1 MQPGDCRAQAFPA
14 ALHKAGQFGGKR
26 MRFII
31 GGENMLGERKGQSTV
46 EYALII
52 GVIVG
57 SLVAMQTYVKR
68 GLQARYHDG
77 VQFLSTQTNE
87 LGSTNQYE
95 PHYVTSSYDATQRRN
110 VSENVADRGQITR
123 TLSQEQRERA
133 AGGFEQYENTGAA
146 D

>member
-1 MQPGDCRAQAFPA
+1 MQPGNCRKA
-14 ALHKAGQFGGKR
+14 ALHKPGQFGGKR
-26 MRFII
+26 MRFIR

-52 GVIVG
+52 GVIVA

-77 VQFLSTQTNE
+77 VQFLASETDE

-95 PHYVTSSYDATQRRN
+95 PYYVDSSYDATQERN
-110 VSENVADRGQITR
+110 VNENVADRGQITR
-123 TLSQEQRERA
+123 TLNQEQRERA
-133 AGGFEQYENTGAA
+133 AGGFEEFKSTGAA

>member
-1 MQPGDCRAQAFPA
+1 MRLTQCRMQPGDCRAQAFPA

-77 VQFLSTQTNE
+77 VQFLASETDE

-95 PHYVTSSYDATQRRN
+95 PYYLSSSYESSQDRN
-110 VSENVADRGQITR
+110 VNENVAQRGQTIR
-123 TLSQEQRERA
+123 TVNQEQ
-133 AGGFEQYENTGAA
+133 
-146 D
+146 